1 MKLTKSRFLK
11 RTCAICLIA
20 VGTVASSTGQVF
32 TTLVQF
38 DGTNGGQPTASLVQ
52 GADGYL
58 YGTTTIG
65 GDLTCDAGEGC
76 GTVFRLSLKDGSLT
90 TLHAFGGQDG
100 MFPWSALVLGTDGY
114 FYGTTAAG
122 GDLTCMASEGCG
134 TIFKMTP
141 QGELTTLHEFENEN
155 GTSPIAS
162 LKQGIDG
169 NFYGTASVGGIN
181 NCIPLSGCGTVFK
194 ISPDGTF
201 QTLYSFDGT
210 DGAAPNAALIQALD
224 GEFYG
229 TTMLGGSY
237 DCDNTYG
244 CGTAFKMSPQGA
256 LSVLHQFDL
265 TDGSQPAAAFLKG
278 PNDEL
283 YTTSAG
289 GGRYNLGTIFRSS
302 RSGAIT
308 VLHQFQGGDGAL
320 PYAPLIVGTD
330 GNVYGTAYYGG
341 SYGCFAPHGCGT
353 VFMVTRQGKLTKVH
367 RFNGKDGNAPY
378 AALFQAAN
386 GIFYGTT
393 SQGANQSCFLGGC
406 GTVFSLDMSQN
417 PYAAHQH

>member
-169 NFYGTASVGGIN
+169 NFYGTASVG
-181 NCIPLSGCGTVFK
+181 V
-194 ISPDGTF
+194 
-201 QTLYSFDGT
+201 
-210 DGAAPNAALIQALD
+210 IQALD